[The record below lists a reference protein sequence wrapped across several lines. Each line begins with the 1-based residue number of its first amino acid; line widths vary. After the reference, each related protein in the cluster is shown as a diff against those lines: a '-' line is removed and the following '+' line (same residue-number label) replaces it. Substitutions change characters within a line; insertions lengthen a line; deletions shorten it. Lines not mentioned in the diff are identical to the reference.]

1 MSRNTLFIFRRD
13 FRIKDNKGLNY
24 AIKNSDIV
32 LPIFIFTPEQ
42 IGKPNEFRSN
52 NAIQFMI
59 ESLKD
64 IDTRIKELGSKL
76 HLFQGENNKVIKH
89 LIQEW
94 GITDIV
100 FNQDYTPYAR
110 KRDTDITTLAEK
122 VGVKVHMIEDYL
134 LAPMGT
140 YLKPGSDKDPYT
152 IYTPFK
158 NNIFNMINSGREI
171 DKPKTSSLDVM
182 KSKLVKRVSSIEKGY
197 IKYSE
202 NDKIVYRGGRK
213 EGKKNFNKIKNLKSY
228 NDNRNTASLNTS
240 LMSAYIKFGCFSIR
254 EVYWE
259 MKNKL
264 GMDNQLLS
272 QLVWREFYFYIAYYF
287 PKVLKGKNYN
297 SKYDGIKWNSGVSNF
312 VKWCKGETGYPI
324 VDAGMKELNTTG
336 YMHNRLRLITANF
349 MNRILGYDWRL
360 GEKYYA
366 QQLVDYDPSVNNG
379 NWQWIASTG
388 VDPKPYFQ
396 RLFNPWLQS
405 KKADVDCAYIKKWIP
420 QLKDIPN
427 NHLHEWDKY
436 YQEYDLNEINYF
448 KPIVEYEKGRKD
460 SVSMYQKVLKK
471 K

>member
-1 MSRNTLFIFRRD
+1 MSRIILFIFRRD
-13 FRIKDNKGLNY
+13 FRIKDNKGLNF

-42 IGKPNEFRSN
+42 IGKQNDFRSN

-64 IDTRIKELGSKL
+64 VDTRLKEVGSKL
-76 HLFQGENNKVIKH
+76 HIFQGENTKVIKH

-110 KRDTDITTLAEK
+110 KRDNDINNLAEK

-134 LAPMGT
+134 LAPIGT

-158 NNIFNMINSGREI
+158 NNIFNMINSGNEI
-171 DKPKTSSLDVM
+171 DKPKTPSLDVM
-182 KSKLVKRVSSIEKGY
+182 KSKLVNRKSSIEKGY

-202 NDKIVYRGGRK
+202 NSKIVYHGGRK
-213 EGKKNFNKIKNLKSY
+213 EGKKNFSKIKKLKSY
-228 NDNRNTASLNTS
+228 NDNRNTASINTS

-264 GMDNQLLS
+264 GMDNQLIS

-297 SKYDGIKWNSGVSNF
+297 SKYDGIKWNTGVANF

-324 VDAGMKELNTTG
+324 VDAGMRELNTTG

-405 KKADVDCAYIKKWIP
+405 KKADADCAYIKKWLP
-420 QLKDIPN
+420 QLKDIPDK
-427 NHLHEWDKY
+427 HLHEWDKY
-436 YQEYDLNEINYF
+436 YQEYDLNEIIYF

-460 SVSMYQKVLKK
+460 SVSMYQNVLKK
-471 K
+471 

>member
-42 IGKPNEFRSN
+42 IGKQNDFKSN

-64 IDTRIKELGSKL
+64 VDSRLKELGSKL
-76 HLFQGENNKVIKH
+76 HIFQGENNKVIKH

-110 KRDTDITTLAEK
+110 KRDNDIKEIAEK

-134 LAPMGT
+134 LAPIGN
-140 YLKPGSDKDPYT
+140 YLKPGSGKDPYT

-158 NNIFNMINSGREI
+158 NYIFNSISSGKEI
-171 DKPKTSSLDVM
+171 DKPKTPSLDVM
-182 KSKLVKRVSSIEKGY
+182 KTKLGNRKSSIEKGY
-197 IKYSE
+197 IKYSV

-213 EGKKNFNKIKNLKSY
+213 EGKKNFSKIKKLKDY
-228 NDNRNTASLNTS
+228 NDNRNTASINTS

-264 GMDNQLLS
+264 GMDNQLIS

-287 PKVLKGKNYN
+287 PKVLQGKNYN
-297 SKYDGIKWNSGVSNF
+297 PKYDGIKWNTSVSNF

-324 VDAGMKELNTTG
+324 VDAGMMELNTTG

-405 KKADVDCAYIKKWIP
+405 KKADNDCAYIKKWLP
-420 QLKDIPN
+420 QLKDIPDK
-427 NHLHEWDKY
+427 HLHEWDKH
-436 YQEYDLNEINYF
+436 YQEYDLSKINYF

-460 SVSMYQKVLKK
+460 SVSMYQKVLK
-471 K
+471 

>member
-1 MSRNTLFIFRRD
+1 MSRIALFIFRRD
-13 FRIKDNKGLNY
+13 FRIKDNKGLNF
-24 AIKNSDIV
+24 AIKNCDTV

-42 IGKPNEFRSN
+42 IGKRNDFKSN

-64 IDTRIKELGSKL
+64 TASQLKGIGSKL
-76 HLFQGENNKVIKH
+76 HLFQGENTKIIKY

-94 GITDIV
+94 SITDIV

-110 KRDTDITTLAEK
+110 KRDTDITGIAEK

-134 LAPMGT
+134 LAPIGT
-140 YLKPGSDKDPYT
+140 YLKPGSGKDPYT

-158 NNIFNMINSGREI
+158 NNIFTLITSGQDI
-171 DKPKTSSLDVM
+171 DKPKTPNLDIM
-182 KSKLVKRVSSIEKGY
+182 KNKLGKRTSNIEKGY
-197 IKYSE
+197 IKYSV

-213 EGKKNFNKIKNLKSY
+213 EGRKNFSKIKNLKAY
-228 NDNRNTASLNTS
+228 NDNRNTASINTS

-259 MKNKL
+259 MKTKL
-264 GMDNQLLS
+264 GMDNQLVS
-272 QLVWREFYFYIAYYF
+272 QLVWREFYYYIAYYF

-297 SKYDGIKWNSGVSNF
+297 SKYDNIKWNSGVANF
-312 VKWCKGETGYPI
+312 VKWCQGETGYPI
-324 VDAGMKELNTTG
+324 VDAGMRELNTTG

-405 KKADVDCAYIKKWIP
+405 KKADNDCAYIKKWLP
-420 QLKDIPN
+420 QLKDIPDK
-427 NHLHEWDKY
+427 HLHEWDKHY
-436 YQEYDLNEINYF
+436 KEYDLNKINYF
-448 KPIVEYEKGRKD
+448 KPIVEYEKGRKA
-460 SVSMYQKVLKK
+460 SVEMYQKILKT
-471 K
+471 

>member
-1 MSRNTLFIFRRD
+1 MPRIALFIFRRD
-13 FRIKDNKGLNY
+13 FRIKDNKGLNF
-24 AIKNSDIV
+24 AIKNCDTV

-42 IGKPNEFRSN
+42 IGKKNEYHSV

-59 ESLKD
+59 ESLKGVASQLKG
-64 IDTRIKELGSKL
+64 IGSKL
-76 HLFQGENNKVIKH
+76 HLFQGENNKVITH

-94 GITDIV
+94 SITDIV

-110 KRDTDITTLAEK
+110 KRDIDIIGIAEK
-122 VGVKVHMIEDYL
+122 VSVKVHMIEDYL
-134 LAPMGT
+134 LAPIGT
-140 YLKPGSDKDPYT
+140 YLKPSSDKLPYT

-158 NNIFNMINSGREI
+158 NNIINMINSGQEI
-171 DKPKTSSLDVM
+171 DKPKTLSLDVM
-182 KSKLVKRVSSIEKGY
+182 KNKLRKRQSSIEKGY
-197 IKYSE
+197 INYSV
-202 NDKIVYRGGRK
+202 NDKIVYRGGRN
-213 EGKKNFNKIKNLKSY
+213 EGKKNFSKIKKLKDY
-228 NDNRNTASLNTS
+228 NANRNTASINTS

-264 GMDNQLLS
+264 GMNNQLIS
-272 QLVWREFYFYIAYYF
+272 QLIWREFYYYIAYYF

-297 SKYDGIKWNSGVSNF
+297 PKYDNIKWNSGVANF
-312 VKWCKGETGYPI
+312 VKWCQGETGYPI

-405 KKADVDCAYIKKWIP
+405 KKADNDCTYIKRWLP
-420 QLKDIPN
+420 QLKDIPDK
-427 NHLHEWDKY
+427 HLHEWDKY
-436 YQEYDLNEINYF
+436 FQEHNLDEINYL
-448 KPIVEYEKGRKD
+448 KPIVDYKKSRED
-460 SVSMYQKVLKK
+460 SISMYQKVLK
-471 K
+471 